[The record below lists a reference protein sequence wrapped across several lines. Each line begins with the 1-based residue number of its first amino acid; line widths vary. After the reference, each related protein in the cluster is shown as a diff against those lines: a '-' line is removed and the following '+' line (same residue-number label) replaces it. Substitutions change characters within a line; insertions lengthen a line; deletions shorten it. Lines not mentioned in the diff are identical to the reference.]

1 MVPLGK
7 IGASRGRFTHQPRA
21 GFRQWP
27 DHPRAGRRFSLKEGK
42 ARHWR
47 GIEVEGRSL
56 GRYDRYILSQLVVLF
71 GFFSLVLISVY
82 WINEA
87 VDLFDSLIADGQNLR
102 VFLEFTALTL
112 PQIMMMVLPV
122 AGFVATLYI
131 FNRLIGESELV
142 VLQTAGLSA
151 VRLLR
156 PVLLFGLLLGLLIA
170 VLGNVL
176 APAARGQFNDR
187 SADVQADLTGRFL
200 REGQFI
206 HPAPGLS
213 VYAREITDQGEF
225 RDMFL
230 QDRIDPAAET
240 TYTAPRALLLEAD
253 TGPQL
258 VMFDGMAQTFDFA
271 NARLTTVLFEDFTY
285 DLGALVAEQASAGTE
300 LRALPT
306 WVLIGADAELA
317 AALGLSLAQ
326 MRFVGHDRIARALF
340 VIFPPLIAAACL
352 MLGGFSRFG
361 VWPQIMLAVILVIP
375 LQMVWNAAEAN
386 AIRNVDLQLLA
397 YAQPILA
404 AALAGVLTLLAMARK
419 GRRRAPIGAGAA

>member
-1 MVPLGK
+1 M
-7 IGASRGRFTHQPRA
+7 
-21 GFRQWP
+21 
-27 DHPRAGRRFSLKEGK
+27 
-42 ARHWR
+42 
-47 GIEVEGRSL
+47 

-87 VDLFDSLIADGQNLR
+87 VDLFDSLVADGQTLR

-122 AGFVATLYI
+122 AGLVATLYI
-131 FNRLIGESELV
+131 FNRLIAESELV

-151 VRLLR
+151 ARLLR
-156 PVLLFGLLLGLLIA
+156 PVLIFGLLLGLLVGI
-170 VLGNVL
+170 LGNFL
-176 APAARGQFNDR
+176 APAARGQFIDR

-213 VYAREITDQGEF
+213 VYVREITDQGEF
-225 RDMFL
+225 RDLFL
-230 QDRIDPAAET
+230 QDRVDPAAET
-240 TYTAPRALLLEAD
+240 TYTAPRALLLEAS

-258 VMFDGMAQTFDFA
+258 VMFDGLAQTYDVTTQ
-271 NARLTTVLFEDFTY
+271 RLTTVLFTSFTY
-285 DLGALVAEQASAGTE
+285 DLGALIADQATARTD
-300 LRALPT
+300 LRALST
-306 WVLIGADAELA
+306 RVLIGADAELA

-326 MRFVGHDRIARALF
+326 MRFVGHDRIARGLF

-361 VWPQIMLAVILVIP
+361 VWPQILLAVVLIIP
-375 LQMVWNAAEAN
+375 LQMVWNASEAS

-397 YAQPILA
+397 YVQPLLA
-404 AALAGVLTLLAMARK
+404 AGLAGGLTLLAMARK
-419 GRRRAPIGAGAA
+419 RKRRDRTPAQPQAGAA